1 MTNLYA
7 APSANMTATAYQ
19 GDTYLPRMFQ
29 KDGRIGRVRYLVYE
43 MIITVLTVAAMSAL
57 LTWLIPAYGPMLSMF
72 AMLVWIPSTAVT
84 LVVTRRRLHDLGKS
98 GWLGLLHLVPV
109 ANLLFG
115 LWMVF
120 GRGDPDANQYGVPPA
135 PTTRA
140 LVIAA
145 FLIPIAIVA
154 VLPGY
159 QDLQEKWMADMVRFK
174 TDEFM
179 KEHKAEAAAKA
190 AAAGNDVDED
200 AAASD
205 DASVDGEQ
213 APAAPEK
220 AGSTPAR

>member
-7 APSANMTATAYQ
+7 APSADMRATAYQ

-29 KDGRIGRVRYLVYE
+29 KEGRIGRVRYLVYE
-43 MIITVLTVAAMSAL
+43 MVITVLTVAAMSVL
-57 LTWLIPAYGPMLSMF
+57 LSWLIPAYGPMLSMF
-72 AMLVWIPSTAVT
+72 AVAVWIPSTAVT

-109 ANLLFG
+109 ANLFFG

-120 GRGDPDANQYGVPPA
+120 GRGDPDANQFGVPPA
-135 PTTRA
+135 PTTRP

-145 FLIPIAIVA
+145 FLIPVAIIA

-159 QDLQEKWMADMVRFK
+159 QDIQEKWFADMVRFK
-174 TDEFM
+174 TDELM
-179 KEHKAEAAAKA
+179 KEYKAKAAAKA
-190 AAAGNDVDED
+190 ATAGDDVDED

-205 DASVDGEQ
+205 DASADGEQ
-213 APAAPEK
+213 AAAAPEK